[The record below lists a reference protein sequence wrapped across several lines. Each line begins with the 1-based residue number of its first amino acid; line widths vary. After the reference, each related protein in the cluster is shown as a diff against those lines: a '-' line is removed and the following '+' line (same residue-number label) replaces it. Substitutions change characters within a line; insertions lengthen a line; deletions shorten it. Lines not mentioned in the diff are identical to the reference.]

1 MRSEVVVVNLLTDL
15 QEDLVV
21 LLRMLD
27 RCLVRLGVSKSG
39 RGLRVGYEDFDSTVN
54 FLGAHLFGDR
64 WQADRGALE
73 RLYLLSQGDIV
84 TVRDFMQELSY
95 QGEYI
100 RSPIA
105 VMLAAFKREGYHR
118 LRDRFWEMR
127 RARRALREYEHEGVE
142 PA

>member
-1 MRSEVVVVNLLTDL
+1 MRSEEEVVNLLTDL

-21 LLRMLD
+21 LLRKLD

-39 RGLRVGYEDFDSTVN
+39 RGLRVSYEDFASTVS

-64 WQADRGALE
+64 WQADQGALE
-73 RLYLLSQGDIV
+73 RLYLLAQGDIV
-84 TVRDFMQELSY
+84 TVRDFMQDMSY

-118 LRDRFWEMR
+118 VRDRFWEIR
-127 RARRALREYEHEGVE
+127 QARRALREHGHEGAE